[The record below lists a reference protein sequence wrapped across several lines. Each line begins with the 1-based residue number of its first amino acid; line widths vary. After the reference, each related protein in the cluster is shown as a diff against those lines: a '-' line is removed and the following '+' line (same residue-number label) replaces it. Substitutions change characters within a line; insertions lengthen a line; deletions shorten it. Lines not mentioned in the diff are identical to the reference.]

1 MCEYAKFPIDMFG
14 PPVCEYTKGLC
25 TLCVMGNAK
34 TYKEAKQAEKALTE
48 RSESDEGNG

>member
-1 MCEYAKFPIDMFG
+1 MCEYAKFPIDMLG

-34 TYKEAKQAEKALTE
+34 TYKEAKEAEKSG
-48 RSESDEGNG
+48 RKGNG